1 MVISVRYGQHMET
14 LCEVREAECGQCTVC
29 NLSFCGKLAST
40 DRVARQT
47 RMPQYHQTRKHLQPQ
62 VRNTLGLFT
71 QHFVLPGSTLGRQLF
86 FCGWSS
92 SNLKGP
98 PRLNTEEPETSTK
111 RTKHERTTRVKVHGR
126 WSLMQRFQVL
136 FKVLNVC

>member
-1 MVISVRYGQHMET
+1 MWGVNVVISVRYGQHMET

-86 FCGWSS
+86 FLRMVKLQPQGPTQAEHRRARNKHKAYKTRKNNKS
-92 SNLKGP
+92 KGAWKMVAHATIP
-98 PRLNTEEPETSTK
+98 GP
-111 RTKHERTTRVKVHGR
+111 V
-126 WSLMQRFQVL
+126 
-136 FKVLNVC
+136 